1 MGHSLLM
8 VKGLAELSEAMPYR
22 ATQDGQVAIVEGP
35 DKTWSIGGGN
45 CDPL

>member
-22 ATQDGQVAIVEGP
+22 AIQDGLVIVEGS
-35 DKTWSIGGGN
+35 DNMVHGRRK
-45 CDPL
+45 L